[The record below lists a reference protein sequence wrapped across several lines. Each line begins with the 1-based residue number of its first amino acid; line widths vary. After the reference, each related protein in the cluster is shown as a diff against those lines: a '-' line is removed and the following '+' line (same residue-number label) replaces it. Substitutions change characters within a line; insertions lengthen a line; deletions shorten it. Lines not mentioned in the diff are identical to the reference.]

1 MLLVKH
7 RSDETPVFICSYY
20 TAEIVICKLHC
31 LNVGPLVNVS
41 NDNALVFNDHVFILY
56 LHNLTSIYTYA
67 AELCV
72 LLYFS
77 FQTQTQCLIS
87 LGPLIAVHYLVHTH
101 THRTAHSQLTFC
113 VRHFTTIRGSAIF
126 CWPCQCCY
134 QRSSYSL
141 NPDV

>member
-7 RSDETPVFICSYY
+7 RSDETPVFLCSYY
-20 TAEIVICKLHC
+20 TAEIVLCKLHF
-31 LNVGPLVNVS
+31 LNVGPLVNES
-41 NDNALVFNDHVFILY
+41 NDYAFVFNDHVFILC
-56 LHNLTSIYTYA
+56 LHNLSSIYTYTP
-67 AELCV
+67 ELCV

-87 LGPLIAVHYLVHTH
+87 LGSLIAVHYLVHTH
-101 THRTAHSQLTFC
+101 WTACSQLTSC

-126 CWPCQCCY
+126 HWPCQCCY
-134 QRSSYSL
+134 QRISYSL